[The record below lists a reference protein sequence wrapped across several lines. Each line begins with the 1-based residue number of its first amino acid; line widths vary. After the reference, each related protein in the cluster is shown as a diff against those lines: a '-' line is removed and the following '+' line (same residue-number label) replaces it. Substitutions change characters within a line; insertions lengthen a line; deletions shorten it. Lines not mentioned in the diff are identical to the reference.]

1 MKNLLNKYFTVRIFG
16 KDENLKYRCTTK
28 FKEETATELFNNLS
42 NLKRVASDDGDVN
55 FNHLLFSAINYFF
68 TSIYGRTNKDDLFI
82 GHKVKDEF
90 YTIAYI
96 KQCFDNCNRTDF
108 VPVDRIV
115 APYVELSNPVFYSE
129 CYLIIQTAYFF
140 ATRFGQHQFLEYTE
154 HYARTGE
161 KLPPELYEF
170 DFEVLSKKY
179 DDIAKSLEV
188 KENEKQL
195 HPIKNY
201 LFLWYSSAIELIL
214 NESKIK
220 NDNFRQTEKDGHFRV
235 YNAFAQCPRTLRY
248 SQAFQLVQCDISSA
262 YPTMIDL
269 KVGSSLGKSIY
280 DQLAAKRN
288 ISRSQAKILFNTALN
303 SAKYRQ
309 GLKRDQYF
317 SMLLDCGYTRVQAL
331 TILYEI
337 TDGKEKFFDWAS
349 KQEKQIIE
357 EFKKQNRLFNG
368 TRVHDAIVFLH
379 LKKLDYSSLKLN
391 VKGFTFSL
399 EHLNIATA
407 NDTFYNSNRF
417 ILNKK
422 ISFAP
427 SFLGLVNSWTSEID
441 KRNTKGT
448 FSGFVDV
455 KTRSLDKDVPPTEK
469 ALFIDVSVYSTFYQ
483 YATCNIE
490 TEKYNSESGLVH
502 SILNYNSL
510 LERFAFS
517 FKLCQ
522 YWTDRNITKSDI
534 YTIVERYRT
543 YSNLCFDVD
552 TVVKELSAIDFYD
565 FDSSTIQLITKQRDW
580 SFNSSGSYDDDFEF
594 NQALTKAKKTINQ
607 RYYIS
612 LVMDWFAEN
621 PFTFLKPSDIGIK
634 RVRGELKEFID
645 GLNFIYT
652 GTKTYSFL
660 TFPNNFDTPYMTY
673 NIRVGRIKAKSEED
687 KKNKGRYALQMSK
700 LQDKIK
706 KLDDDKEK
714 FIKEREAILDFVGR
728 EKIFNPK
735 NKNHKIKKYLEA
747 NNINYQTLLKFAKI
761 YQQHKNYIIEWED
774 DRNFKTYFEKDAPQ
788 LPKYDYI
795 TAEFD
800 TDLSN
805 SVFYNRVPELTEFK
819 YKLSL
824 QGYALDFYKF
834 HSKNW
839 DDVERQIR
847 DGQRTI
853 NPYVK

>member
-201 LFLWYSSAIELIL
+201 LQLWYTSALELIL

-248 SQAFQLVQCDISSA
+248 TQAFQLVQCDISSA

-269 KVGSSLGKSIY
+269 KVGSTLGKTIY

-317 SMLLDCGYTRVQAL
+317 SMLLDCGYTRTQAL

-379 LKKLDYSSLKLN
+379 LKKLDYSSLNLN

-441 KRNTKGT
+441 KSTTKGT

-522 YWTDRNITKSDI
+522 YWSESNVTKSDI

-552 TVVKELSAIDFYD
+552 TVAEHLYCIDLYD

-580 SFNSSGSYDDDFEF
+580 SFNNGGSYDDDFEF
-594 NQALTKAKKTINQ
+594 NQALNKAKKTINQ
-607 RYYIS
+607 RHYLKLMI
-612 LVMDWFAEN
+612 DWFTDN
-621 PFTFLKPSDIGIK
+621 PDTFLRPSDIGLNK
-634 RVRGELKEFID
+634 NKGGLKATID
-645 GLNFIYT
+645 FFNIVFYGSKNQKKFSFNEIIPPLIYST
-652 GTKTYSFL
+652 
-660 TFPNNFDTPYMTY
+660 
-673 NIRVGRIKAKSEED
+673 NIRGRKILEKVNKIKKETPRKRALILEYEAIKAKEKELE
-687 KKNKGRYALQMSK
+687 NKLRSH
-700 LQDKIK
+700 KIQK
-706 KLDDDKEK
+706 QYLM
-714 FIKEREAILDFVGR
+714 FCIKADDFV
-728 EKIFNPK
+728 FD
-735 NKNHKIKKYLEA
+735 NKDFIGDVDLR
-747 NNINYQTLLKFAKI
+747 QTIIDLKHTHFLSDEYEEVAA
-761 YQQHKNYIIEWED
+761 IIED
-774 DRNFKTYFEKDAPQ
+774 YLSSLKPIITDV
-788 LPKYDYI
+788 PKYDYI

-805 SVFYNRVPELTEFK
+805 SVFYNRVPDLTEFK
-819 YKLSL
+819 RKTSL
-824 QGYALDFYKF
+824 HGYALDFYKF

>member
-1 MKNLLNKYFTVRIFG
+1 MKNLLNKYFTVPIID
-16 KDENLKYRCTTK
+16 KDENIKYRCTTK

-42 NLKRVASDDGDVN
+42 NLKRVASDSDVS
-55 FNHLLFSAINYFF
+55 FNDLVYSAINYFF

-82 GHKVKDEF
+82 GHKVKDDF

-161 KLPPELYEF
+161 KLPPELYDF
-170 DFEVLSKKY
+170 DFEVLNKKY
-179 DDIAKSLEV
+179 YDIAESLLLN
-188 KENEKQL
+188 ENEKQL

-248 SQAFQLVQCDISSA
+248 TQAFQLVQCDISSA

-280 DQLAAKRN
+280 DQLATKRN

-317 SMLLDCGYTRVQAL
+317 SMLLDCGYTTVQAL

-379 LKKLDYSSLKLN
+379 LKKLDYSSLNLN

-399 EHLNIATA
+399 EHLNPANT

-522 YWTDRNITKSDI
+522 YWSESNVTKSDI

-552 TVVKELSAIDFYD
+552 TVAEHLYSIDFYD

-580 SFNSSGSYDDDFEF
+580 SFNSGGSYDDDFEF
-594 NQALTKAKKTINQ
+594 NQALNKAKKTINQ
-607 RYYIS
+607 RHYLKLMI
-612 LVMDWFAEN
+612 DWFTDN
-621 PFTFLKPSDIGIK
+621 PNTFLTPSDIGLNINK
-634 RVRGELKEFID
+634 NGQRVAIDFFNTTFFGSKNQKKFSFHEIITPLIVTTSIRGVKI
-645 GLNFIYT
+645 
-652 GTKTYSFL
+652 
-660 TFPNNFDTPYMTY
+660 
-673 NIRVGRIKAKSEED
+673 
-687 KKNKGRYALQMSK
+687 LQK
-700 LQDKIK
+700 VNKIK
-706 KLDDDKEK
+706 KETPRKRALMLEYEALKRKENDLK
-714 FIKEREAILDFVGR
+714 QQLKSSNDLKQNILNYVKGLEALSEENKLKIDAPILDLL
-728 EKIFNPK
+728 ED
-735 NKNHKIKKYLEA
+735 YLSS
-747 NNINYQTLLKFAKI
+747 LKP
-761 YQQHKNYIIEWED
+761 IITD
-774 DRNFKTYFEKDAPQ
+774 V
-788 LPKYDYI
+788 PKYDYI

-805 SVFYNRVPELTEFK
+805 SVFYNRVPELTEIK
-819 YKLSL
+819 RKTTL

-853 NPYVK
+853 NQYVK